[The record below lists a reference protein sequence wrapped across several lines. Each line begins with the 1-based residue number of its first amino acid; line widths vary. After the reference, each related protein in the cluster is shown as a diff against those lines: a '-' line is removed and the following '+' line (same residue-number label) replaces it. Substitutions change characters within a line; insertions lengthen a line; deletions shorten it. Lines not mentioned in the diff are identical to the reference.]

1 MEFLELAKLS
11 GVVIVIVGLV
21 LKLNPLLVV
30 LAAGVVTGLVS
41 NMSLVQILE
50 AIGNAFVTNRA
61 MSILILILPVV
72 GLCERFGLREQAE
85 FLIKKLTAATS
96 GRILT
101 LYLLLRQVTMALGL
115 NLGGHPAMIR
125 PLISPMAEAAA
136 EKDGVKV
143 SEATI
148 DKIRGLAASA
158 DNMGNFFGQLVFP
171 ATGGVIYIF
180 NTMENANI
188 KVDPIDIALWA
199 IPTAIAAFFVAAIRY
214 WLLDKE
220 ITKELESLKGG
231 EAR

>member
-1 MEFLELAKLS
+1 MEVAELAKLS
-11 GVVIVIVGLV
+11 GVVIVVVGLV
-21 LKLNPLLVV
+21 LKLYPLLVV

-41 NMSLVQILE
+41 NMSIVQILE

-101 LYLLLRQVTMALGL
+101 LYLLLRQVTMTLGL

-125 PLISPMAEAAA
+125 PLIAPMAEAAA
-136 EKDGVKV
+136 EKNGVRV

-158 DNMGNFFGQLVFP
+158 DNMGNFFGQLIFP

-199 IPTAIAAFFVAAIRY
+199 IPTGIAAFVVAAIRY
-214 WLLDKE
+214 WFLDKE
-220 ITKELESLKGG
+220 IAKELESLKGG
-231 EAR
+231 EG

>member
-1 MEFLELAKLS
+1 MEVAELAELS
-11 GVVIVIVGLV
+11 GVVIVVVGLV

-41 NMSLVQILE
+41 NMSIVQILE

-101 LYLLLRQVTMALGL
+101 LYLLLRQVTMTLGL

-125 PLISPMAEAAA
+125 PLIAPMAEAAA
-136 EKDGVKV
+136 EKNGVRV

-158 DNMGNFFGQLVFP
+158 DNMGNFFGQLIFP

-199 IPTAIAAFFVAAIRY
+199 IPTGIAAFVVAAIRY
-214 WLLDKE
+214 WFLDKE
-220 ITKELESLKGG
+220 IAKELESLKGG
-231 EAR
+231 EG

>member
-1 MEFLELAKLS
+1 MEVAELAKLS
-11 GVVIVIVGLV
+11 GVVIVVVGLV

-41 NMSLVQILE
+41 NMSIVQILE

-101 LYLLLRQVTMALGL
+101 LYLLLRQVTMTLGL

-125 PLISPMAEAAA
+125 PLIAPMAEAAA
-136 EKDGVKV
+136 EKNGARV

-158 DNMGNFFGQLVFP
+158 DNMGNFFGQLIFP

-199 IPTAIAAFFVAAIRY
+199 IPTGIAAFVVAAIRY
-214 WLLDKE
+214 WFLDKE
-220 ITKELESLKGG
+220 IAKELESLKGG
-231 EAR
+231 EG

>member
-1 MEFLELAKLS
+1 MEVAELAKLS
-11 GVVIVIVGLV
+11 GVVIVVVGLV

-41 NMSLVQILE
+41 NMSIVQILE

-101 LYLLLRQVTMALGL
+101 LYLLLRQVTMTLGL

-125 PLISPMAEAAA
+125 PLIAPMAEAAA
-136 EKDGVKV
+136 QKNGARV

-158 DNMGNFFGQLVFP
+158 DNMGNFFGQLIFP

-199 IPTAIAAFFVAAIRY
+199 IPTGIAAFVVAAIRY
-214 WLLDKE
+214 WFLDKE
-220 ITKELESLKGG
+220 IAKELESLKGG
-231 EAR
+231 EG

>member
-1 MEFLELAKLS
+1 MEVAELAKLS
-11 GVVIVIVGLV
+11 GVVIVVVGLV

-41 NMSLVQILE
+41 NMSIVQILE

-101 LYLLLRQVTMALGL
+101 LYLLLRQVTMTLGL

-125 PLISPMAEAAA
+125 PLIAPMAEAAA
-136 EKDGVKV
+136 EKNGARV

-158 DNMGNFFGQLVFP
+158 DNMGNFFGQLIFP

-180 NTMENANI
+180 NTMENENI

-199 IPTAIAAFFVAAIRY
+199 IPTGIAAFVVAAIRY
-214 WLLDKE
+214 WFLDKE
-220 ITKELESLKGG
+220 IAKELESLKGG
-231 EAR
+231 EG

>member
-1 MEFLELAKLS
+1 MEVAELAKLS
-11 GVVIVIVGLV
+11 GVVIVVVGLV

-41 NMSLVQILE
+41 NMSIVQILE

-101 LYLLLRQVTMALGL
+101 LYLLLRQVTMTLGL

-125 PLISPMAEAAA
+125 PLIAPMAEAAA
-136 EKDGVKV
+136 EKNGARV

-158 DNMGNFFGQLVFP
+158 DNMGNFFGQLIFP
-171 ATGGVIYIF
+171 ATGGDIYIF

-199 IPTAIAAFFVAAIRY
+199 IPTGIAAFVVAAIRY
-214 WLLDKE
+214 WFLDKE
-220 ITKELESLKGG
+220 IAKELESLKGG
-231 EAR
+231 EG

>member
-1 MEFLELAKLS
+1 
-11 GVVIVIVGLV
+11 
-21 LKLNPLLVV
+21 
-30 LAAGVVTGLVS
+30 
-41 NMSLVQILE
+41 
-50 AIGNAFVTNRA
+50 
-61 MSILILILPVV
+61 
-72 GLCERFGLREQAE
+72 
-85 FLIKKLTAATS
+85 
-96 GRILT
+96 
-101 LYLLLRQVTMALGL
+101 
-115 NLGGHPAMIR
+115 MIR

>member
-11 GVVIVIVGLV
+11 GVVIVVVGLV

-101 LYLLLRQVTMALGL
+101 LYLLLRQVTMTLGL

-125 PLISPMAEAAA
+125 PLIAPMAEAAA
-136 EKDGVKV
+136 EKNGVRV

-158 DNMGNFFGQLVFP
+158 DNMGNFFGQLIFP

-199 IPTAIAAFFVAAIRY
+199 IPTGIAAFVVAAIRY
-214 WLLDKE
+214 WFLDKE
-220 ITKELESLKGG
+220 IAKELESLKGG
-231 EAR
+231 EG

>member
-11 GVVIVIVGLV
+11 GVLIVVVGLV

>member
-1 MEFLELAKLS
+1 MEVAELAKLS
-11 GVVIVIVGLV
+11 GVVIVVVGLV

-41 NMSLVQILE
+41 NMSIVQILE

-101 LYLLLRQVTMALGL
+101 LYLLLRQVTITLWL

-125 PLISPMAEAAA
+125 PLIAPMAEAAA
-136 EKDGVKV
+136 EKNGVRV

-158 DNMGNFFGQLVFP
+158 DNMGNFFGQLIFP

-199 IPTAIAAFFVAAIRY
+199 IPTGIAAFVVAAIRY
-214 WLLDKE
+214 WFLDKE
-220 ITKELESLKGG
+220 IAKELESLKGG
-231 EAR
+231 EG

>member
-1 MEFLELAKLS
+1 MEVAELAKLS
-11 GVVIVIVGLV
+11 GVVIVVVGLV

-41 NMSLVQILE
+41 NMSIVQILE

-101 LYLLLRQVTMALGL
+101 LYLLLRQVTMTLGL

-125 PLISPMAEAAA
+125 PLIAPMAEAAA
-136 EKDGVKV
+136 EKNGVRV

-158 DNMGNFFGQLVFP
+158 DNMGNFFGQLIFP

-199 IPTAIAAFFVAAIRY
+199 IPTGIAAFVVAAIRY
-214 WLLDKE
+214 WFLDKE
-220 ITKELESLKGG
+220 IAKELESLKGG
-231 EAR
+231 EG

>member
-1 MEFLELAKLS
+1 MEVAELAKLS
-11 GVVIVIVGLV
+11 GVVIVVVGLV

-41 NMSLVQILE
+41 NMSIVQILE

-101 LYLLLRQVTMALGL
+101 LYLLLRQVTMTLGL

-125 PLISPMAEAAA
+125 PLIAPMAEAAA
-136 EKDGVKV
+136 EKNGVRV

-158 DNMGNFFGQLVFP
+158 DNMGNFFGQLIFP
-171 ATGGVIYIF
+171 A

-199 IPTAIAAFFVAAIRY
+199 IPTGIAAFVVAAIRY
-214 WLLDKE
+214 WFLDKE
-220 ITKELESLKGG
+220 IAKELESLKGG
-231 EAR
+231 EG

>member
-1 MEFLELAKLS
+1 MEFLELAKLR
-11 GVVIVIVGLV
+11 GVVIVVVGLV

-158 DNMGNFFGQLVFP
+158 DNRGNFFGQLVFP

>member
-11 GVVIVIVGLV
+11 GVVIVVVGLV

-214 WLLDKE
+214 WFLDKE

-231 EAR
+231 EG

>member
-11 GVVIVIVGLV
+11 GVVIVVVGLV

>member
-1 MEFLELAKLS
+1 MEFVELAKLS
-11 GVVIVIVGLV
+11 GVVIVVVGLV